1 MKKAEKLFA
10 IEALLIHRKKRPE
23 GYNRRG
29 TKHPSFHISAYKR
42 PKSMD
47 TQEFEKKYAQL
58 TPKLHEVLTQVLRG
72 IPDEEIAENMG
83 IQPPTVRKHIERIY
97 RVLDLNSDF
106 PENRRSRRSDLF
118 TLFAQHKPEL
128 LPIAGGGYLA
138 LGVTE
143 ADFTPPF
150 SRGAGG
156 DPAPNVTYND
166 STPPFSRGS
175 GGDLASDVTETDNK
189 TDSPPHPRNPFIPL
203 TGRVDDP
210 KLFFNREKEIRDI
223 FELLNSGSHVSVVGE
238 KGIGKSSVLEA
249 ICREAKS
256 KLLQPRE
263 GIYLDLQS
271 LENEDEFYMDLC
283 DRLGIS
289 ESREIR
295 LKREL
300 KDEKLLL
307 VMDKAEKLTEDG
319 FIEGK
324 IAGELRGLAEGMN
337 APLRLI
343 LGSSQPLD
351 ELYQDK
357 GKLSPFENL
366 FIPVELKPWDEATA
380 RAFIAQRLASTPVS
394 FTEEEISEIIRDTKG
409 HPQKLM
415 QKCYKTYEKY
425 LTKNNGH

>member
-1 MKKAEKLFA
+1 
-10 IEALLIHRKKRPE
+10 
-23 GYNRRG
+23 
-29 TKHPSFHISAYKR
+29 
-42 PKSMD
+42 MD
-47 TQEFEKKYAQL
+47 TQEFEEKYAQL
-58 TPKLHEVLTQVLRG
+58 TPKLHEVLTQVLQG

-106 PENRRSRRSDLF
+106 PKDRRSRRSDLF
-118 TLFAQHKPEL
+118 KLFAQHKPEML
-128 LPIAGGGYLA
+128 LTTPPFFRGAGADPAHNVTEVDSIPPLKRGAGGNLA
-138 LGVTE
+138 PNVTE
-143 ADFTPPF
+143 ANSTPPF

-156 DPAPNVTYND
+156 DSAPNVTK
-166 STPPFSRGS
+166 
-175 GGDLASDVTETDNK
+175 TDNK

-238 KGIGKSSVLEA
+238 KGIGKSSVLQA

-256 KLLQPRE
+256 QLLQPRE

-283 DRLGIS
+283 DRLEITENRGIG
-289 ESREIR
+289 

-300 KDEKLLL
+300 KNKKLLL
-307 VMDKAEKLTEDG
+307 VMDKVEKLTEDG

-337 APLRLI
+337 ASLRLVF
-343 LGSSQPLD
+343 GSSQPLD

-357 GKLSPFENL
+357 EKLSPFENFFNL
-366 FIPVELKPWDEATA
+366 VNLEPWDETTA

-394 FTEEEISEIIRDTKG
+394 FTEEEISKIIAETGG
-409 HPQKLM
+409 HPQQLM
-415 QKCYKTYEKY
+415 QRCHKTYADY
-425 LTKNNGH
+425 LAKNNGH